1 MKKIFISL
9 ILLCTLVITPVHA
22 KEFSTSSILI
32 TSEHMQYIF
41 LVSMSTD
48 SVQTAILPK
57 NVILPIPCLNNEPYA
72 LHTID
77 CSQVNCFIDSIENAY
92 HTKIKNYV
100 ILNEESFKND
110 FNVQFSSSNTK
121 DILTAGTQVKN
132 QLSMKDLMH
141 YKNYI
146 HTDLTTFDLIN
157 LYKEYTSSKKALRY
171 YYSMYLNTK
180 KGSLP
185 LTTELKIK
193 N

>member
-9 ILLCTLVITPVHA
+9 ILLCTLIITPVHA

-57 NVILPIPCLNNEPYA
+57 NVILPIPCLNNKPYA

-77 CSQVNCFIDSIENAY
+77 RSQVNCFIDSIENAY

-157 LYKEYTSSKKALRY
+157 LYKEYTSSKKTLRY

>member
-72 LHTID
+72 LHTLD
-77 CSQVNCFIDSIENAY
+77 YSQVNCFIDSIENAY
-92 HTKIKNYV
+92 HTKIKNY
-100 ILNEESFKND
+100 ILLNEESFKND